1 MFTLYQYISF
11 QIFKHQGLQQYSVLL
26 TESEMEDIRKR
37 NKQDLLATDIG
48 TDNLDDEV
56 THIYDKLEEFDHEEN
71 NGKDRLSV
79 GSPANISRSPVT
91 VQEWV
96 AALPDQAEEKEEKE
110 QIDKFNE
117 NDGYETDTLSL
128 GAEAGYIQPQNAAK
142 LLLANKY
149 KTNQP
154 PSGAIS
160 DKRRQFQHSDTAASL
175 KSNLS
180 VLSTSRY
187 QIKC

>member
-1 MFTLYQYISF
+1 
-11 QIFKHQGLQQYSVLL
+11 
-26 TESEMEDIRKR
+26 MEDLIKSS
-37 NKQDLLATDIG
+37 KQRFILATDIAN
-48 TDNLDDEV
+48 DNLDVEV
-56 THIYDKLEEFDHEEN
+56 TDICDQLDTDI
-71 NGKDRLSV
+71 GSRDRQHKLSV
-79 GSPANISRSPVT
+79 VLPQTRSRSPVT